1 MLPENAT
8 GWNLTNMA
16 MSSNNISLNY
26 SVHETFGHSVSG
38 INGIDLVW
46 DDCACYWSLQIWN
59 ASSEAWEA
67 SSVGIDSLMLTHDDN
82 DHIAWAA
89 SNADMSLLEEPGHGD
104 HDPLEEA
111 MEEYMAN
118 MLMNAFNTSDSDG
131 DSLLSMTELENF
143 FVAIDDMEEEFES
156 ASTEIMIAAFDADGD
171 GQLSMSEFMGM
182 MGAMSEEDGG
192 HDDHGDDHG
201 DEEMVC
207 YDMSTHT
214 VDATYDNQTD
224 CEAAGLMWT
233 AASGGSDHDDEEM
246 MEMMMEMMFNMSDMN
261 ADGFLDASEL
271 EMLMEMGED
280 HAGHVKIHIE
290 AEGDYGFALPHDVEF
305 HVIMGEGGHD
315 EHDDHGDHGD
325 HGDHDEEDMVC
336 YDMST
341 HTVDASYDNE
351 ADCEAAG
358 YMWVAGNSGPSDGD
372 DHDDHGD
379 EDHGDEDDHDDHADE
394 ETLDYDPHSWL
405 DPVAFKSQVDVV
417 LAKLIEVFPEGE
429 DTFTEN
435 AEDFKAELDAID
447 DAYEAA
453 FGENG
458 TCTAEKT
465 VAANH
470 NAYSYIAVRY
480 DIQFVTVH
488 GLDPEGNPS
497 PEDIAN
503 VVAHINEEG
512 LTVLFVEEYTPA
524 SSVGSIVQD
533 TGVTIQYLYTME
545 MAPIDSSDD
554 YLSLMN
560 KNLNN
565 LVAGMGC

>member
-1 MLPENAT
+1 MMTPTTTVMMALLMFDADSDGSLSWDEFWAGWMSSMDDDHDDHGDHGDEEMVCYDMSTHTVDTSYDNQADCESAGLMWTAASGGSDHGDHEDHMSHSVTVLFPDNTSMEFEMEHDMLPENAT
-8 GWNLTNMA
+8 GWDLTNMT
-16 MSSNNISLNY
+16 MTMNNISLNY
-26 SVHETFGHSVSG
+26 SVHEVYGTSVNG
-38 INGIDLVW
+38 INGVDSPSDW
-46 DDCACYWSLQIWN
+46 SWWWSLQIWN
-59 ASSEAWEA
+59 ETSEAWEA
-67 SSVGIDSLMLTHDDN
+67 SSVGIDSVMMMHDT

-89 SNADMSLLEEPGHGD
+89 SNADMSLLEEPDHGD

-131 DSLLSMTELENF
+131 DSLLSVTELENF
-143 FVAIDDMEEEFES
+143 FVAIDDMEEDFES

-182 MGAMSEEDGG
+182 MGSMSEDDGDHDD

-201 DEEMVC
+201 DHDEDDMVC

-214 VDATYDNQTD
+214 VDATHTTEAD

-233 AASGGSDHDDEEM
+233 AA
-246 MEMMMEMMFNMSDMN
+246 
-261 ADGFLDASEL
+261 
-271 EMLMEMGED
+271 
-280 HAGHVKIHIE
+280 
-290 AEGDYGFALPHDVEF
+290 
-305 HVIMGEGGHD
+305 
-315 EHDDHGDHGD
+315 
-325 HGDHDEEDMVC
+325 
-336 YDMST
+336 
-341 HTVDASYDNE
+341 
-351 ADCEAAG
+351 
-358 YMWVAGNSGPSDGD
+358 NSGPGGD

-379 EDHGDEDDHDDHADE
+379 EDDHDDLDDHADE

-405 DPVAFKSQVDVV
+405 DPVAFKAQVDVV

-429 DTFTEN
+429 DTFTMN

-458 TCTAEKT
+458 TCAAEKT

-488 GLDPEGNPS
+488 GLDPEGDPS

-503 VVAHINEEG
+503 VVSHINEEG
-512 LTVLFVEEYTPA
+512 LTTLFVEEYTDP

-545 MAPIDSSDD
+545 MAPIDSSDN

-560 KNLNN
+560 KNLDN
-565 LVAGMGC
+565 LVAGIGC